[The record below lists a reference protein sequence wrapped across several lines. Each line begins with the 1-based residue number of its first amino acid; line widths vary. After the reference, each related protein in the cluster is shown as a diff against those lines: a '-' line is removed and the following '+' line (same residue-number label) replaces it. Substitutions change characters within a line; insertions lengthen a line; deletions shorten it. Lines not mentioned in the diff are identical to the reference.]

1 MEVISCWILP
11 NILNYSHVRNDF
23 GFHSAIQIFYGH
35 VRNDSWHSL
44 VNKTQQKV
52 KPQSW
57 KVFSQGH
64 IAWILFILHF
74 LSGRPPPIRV
84 GAILLWSHKNLTRAR
99 VATRK
104 GMHGING
111 ILRFVNHSLVMWI
124 NSNTSGPYEFQYS
137 YGGWPRKKKYIY
149 FLKKK
154 KKIQKKHIL
163 IDFRQKIASLDW
175 LWATPPPNYCLMS
188 KQKCNIFI

>member
-1 MEVISCWILP
+1 MLDSAQHTKLQSCQKWLWIPLSHP
-11 NILNYSHVRNDF
+11 NILWSCQKWFMTFSSQQNTTKSKTPELE
-23 GFHSAIQIFYGH
+23 GFLPGPHCM
-35 VRNDSWHSL
+35 DSFHFAFSL
-44 VNKTQQKV
+44 W
-52 KPQSW
+52 P
-57 KVFSQGH
+57 
-64 IAWILFILHF
+64 
-74 LSGRPPPIRV
+74 PPPIRV

-175 LWATPPPNYCLMS
+175 LWATPPPKLLLDVKAKM
-188 KQKCNIFI
+188 